1 VKKVQH
7 TLTGYVDDNLIDNA
21 SKYSLPFTERE
32 YDVGYRARQLPY
44 YMGAGAQ
51 EKTNIAYTFEKNVKN
66 KGLKL
71 SITPK
76 EEDRLYGEHWHH
88 FVGNCRF
95 MLGVEAGVSI
105 VDLEGVVVNMVN
117 DYLTKYPDASFD
129 EVEDAVLSPYENNIY
144 YRMISPRVFEAAAF
158 KTGLILFEGK
168 YNEILVPDTH
178 YISLKKDF
186 SNFSEVLKKMNDVDA
201 VSEMI
206 DNTYND
212 LILSGRYHYRD
223 FINEFDLYVS
233 HWIDNRVVSEFE
245 KKHIE
250 KILNRNLVYRKIYAN
265 LKRLKFPGRYFV
277 KKSILAMKNNED

>member
-1 VKKVQH
+1 MILLVYHAPIRQDASTIDEHISAFVKYSSNHVVMINTALGYPKELKDINVSVIVLHYSIFGYFPFGLSDTFKSYIASVKVPKIVFLQDEYYYFRERLKAINELGIEYIYSLFNPEHFKQVYYDNCSVKKVQH

-129 EVEDAVLSPYENNIY
+129 EVEKSVLSPYENNIF
-144 YRMISPRVFEAAAF
+144 YRRLNYMRML
-158 KTGLILFEGK
+158 GIL
-168 YNEILVPDTH
+168 LQT
-178 YISLKKDF
+178 
-186 SNFSEVLKKMNDVDA
+186 
-201 VSEMI
+201 
-206 DNTYND
+206 
-212 LILSGRYHYRD
+212 
-223 FINEFDLYVS
+223 
-233 HWIDNRVVSEFE
+233 
-245 KKHIE
+245 
-250 KILNRNLVYRKIYAN
+250 
-265 LKRLKFPGRYFV
+265 
-277 KKSILAMKNNED
+277 